1 MAHLLVLPLLMVDVL
16 MVDLLVL
23 PLLMVEVL
31 MAVPMPLLQ
40 LAVNNSTF
48 S

>member
-1 MAHLLVLPLLMVDVL
+1 MADLLVLPLLMMEVL
-16 MVDLLVL
+16 MADLLVL